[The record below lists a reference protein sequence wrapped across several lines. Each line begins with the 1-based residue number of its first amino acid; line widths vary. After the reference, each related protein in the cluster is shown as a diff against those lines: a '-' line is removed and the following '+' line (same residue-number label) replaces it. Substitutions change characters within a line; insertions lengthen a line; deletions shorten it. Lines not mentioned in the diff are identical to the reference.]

1 MKDPC
6 NRLVVYNIHTTQNEL
21 GIFYMI
27 HMIVYS
33 VTYIIICYCISIFIL
48 SSCIKLK
55 QHSDNIFL
63 LKH

>member
-55 QHSDNIFL
+55 QH
-63 LKH
+63 